1 MALSHSSVV
10 VKLPHSIEPS
20 TGDIRAPQKLRF
32 AKGLMGRWPRI
43 SALLVSDFVAL
54 GIAWEIAAKFNQF
67 YAPIPPQ
74 LIGWSWL
81 GLPSLFWAFS
91 SMMVIVLACGGLY
104 NTSGAWKHY
113 VRAGQLVSLTYLWSL
128 VISYFYDPK
137 LDAPRSL
144 FFTAWFSSVVMV
156 IGLRLITTL
165 VLEQIGLFH
174 RNKIP
179 VFIIA
184 PADRLPI
191 LAQVI
196 QQQSQ
201 YQIVGAALS
210 ATANANSMM
219 QLICKTSAVEVLAEG
234 LPQTDLASMLYWQLR
249 REGITL
255 RLLPS
260 SVEMLHRRGIPE
272 MFAHIPT
279 LRTEAPLLGGLD
291 YQVKRFIDMGAALG
305 LLILLVPVFIGI
317 ALSTKLTSPGP
328 VFFCQERVGLGGQ
341 IFQMWKFR
349 TMVVN
354 AEALQ
359 AKLESQNQNKD
370 GILFKVKDDPR
381 LTQLGKFLRR
391 TSLDELPQLINV
403 LLGQMSLVGPRP
415 LPIRDV
421 ERFDSWHHIRHHVV
435 PGMTGLWQISGR
447 SKVGNFNEAARLDLY
462 YIDNWSLNLD
472 LEILVETA
480 RIVLFGYG
488 AY

>member
-1 MALSHSSVV
+1 MPPPANTV
-10 VKLPHSIEPS
+10 VKLPHQIEQFV
-20 TGDIRAPQKLRF
+20 GDIRAPHKLRF
-32 AKGLMGRWPRI
+32 SKGLIGRWPRI
-43 SALLVSDFVAL
+43 AVLLISDFAAL
-54 GIAWEIAAKFNQF
+54 GISWEIAARFNEF
-67 YAPIPPQ
+67 YAPIPER
-74 LIGWSWL
+74 LIWWYWL
-81 GLPSLFWAFS
+81 GLPSLFWVFS
-91 SMMVIVLACGGLY
+91 GLMMVVFACGGLY

-113 VRAGQLVSLTYLWSL
+113 VRAGQLVSLSYLWSL

-144 FFTAWFSSVVMV
+144 FFTAWFSSIIMV

-174 RNKIP
+174 RSKIP

-184 PADRLPI
+184 PAERLPV

-196 QQQSQ
+196 KQQSQ
-201 YQIVGAALS
+201 YRIVGAALS
-210 ATANANSMM
+210 STANANSMM
-219 QLICKTSAVEVLAEG
+219 QLICKTPAIEVLAEG
-234 LPQTDLASMLYWQLR
+234 LPPTELASMLYWQLR

-260 SVEMLHRRGIPE
+260 SVEMLHRRGIPD

-291 YQVKRFIDMGAALG
+291 YQVKRLIDIAAALG
-305 LLILLVPVFIGI
+305 LLILLIPVFVGVAI
-317 ALSTKLTSPGP
+317 AIKLTAPGP
-328 VFFCQERVGLGGQ
+328 VFFCQERVGLGGN

-349 TMVVN
+349 TMVTN

-359 AKLESQNQNKD
+359 VQLESQNQNQD

-381 LTQLGKFLRR
+381 LTQIGKFLRR
-391 TSLDELPQLINV
+391 TSMDELPQLINV
-403 LLGQMSLVGPRP
+403 FWGQMSLVGPRP